1 MIRKQRR
8 FISIFSN
15 FMTVVGT
22 TALVGCASA
31 PIGHDKQSQIGKDF
45 LPSSST
51 SIPTSEQAVAGQ
63 SSSSNFDQAIV
74 IEGNASRPSL
84 ANSNVKRKWQPRGGS
99 IQLNLV
105 DTPVRDAAKLII
117 EDQLGSSVIVDSEVQ
132 GNISFGSGSG
142 YSKQDLVPAF
152 NVLLGKI
159 NARIEPEGEGYRIR
173 KGASSPSIS
182 LSGNLDIVP
191 LRHIG
196 ANEFAKVLSSHGINS
211 TAIASGNMIVVSGS
225 PQKLRSIRRL
235 AKTFDVNW
243 LSNQSLA
250 IIPIENWSVVSLL
263 EKLNETVLSGETDGT
278 GTLRV
283 AALER
288 SNSLLISAP
297 SIDTVRSVKAIAEK
311 MDKSA
316 MDSQDGFFVYRVKN
330 GKASDLAKLA
340 QQMFTS
346 SYVGDEDNQDQES
359 AAFPQGTRIFSDEST
374 NSVVVSG
381 THYDFVKVKKAM
393 QQLDV
398 RPMQVLV
405 EARIMEL
412 TLTGELQYG
421 LEWYLNGSRASSNTS
436 GSLDFNVAGPDLP
449 VPGFNYVIERAGEIR
464 SALNAFADDSR
475 LKVLSSPSLLVLN
488 NRTAKIQVG
497 DEVPIPRVQS
507 TSNFAPEAP
516 TVNSIEYRDTGIV
529 LKVTPRI
536 NQGGMVTLD
545 VSQEVSSVGRNT
557 VSEIDAPIIQQRR
570 LASTIA
576 VQDGQ
581 TVVLGGLIQER
592 EFGGDSGVPVL
603 KDIPAVGKL
612 FSTTTDQIRRTE
624 LVALLTPKVV
634 RNYQDLDS
642 INREYLDSFRG
653 LREIRLGE

>member
-8 FISIFSN
+8 IISIFSN
-15 FMTVVGT
+15 FMTVAGT
-22 TALVGCASA
+22 AALVGCASA
-31 PIGHDKQSQIGKDF
+31 PIGHDKRSQIGNDF
-45 LPSSST
+45 LPSSAT
-51 SIPTSEQAVAGQ
+51 AVQTSEQTVVEQ
-63 SSSSNFDQAIV
+63 TSSSKTSQAIV
-74 IEGNASRPSL
+74 LEGAALRPL
-84 ANSNVKRKWQPRGGS
+84 QTRVAPTRTWKPKGGS

-117 EDQLGSSVIVDSEVQ
+117 EDQLGSSVSVDSDVQ

-152 NVLLGKI
+152 NILLGKI
-159 NARIEPEGEGYRIR
+159 NSRIESDGEGYRIR
-173 KGASSPSIS
+173 KGSNSPSIS
-182 LSGNLDIVP
+182 KSGNLDIIP

-211 TAIASGNMIVVSGS
+211 TPIVSGNMIVVSGS
-225 PQKLRSIRRL
+225 SDKLRSIRKL

-263 EKLNETVLSGETDGT
+263 EKLNETILSNDTDGQ

-297 SIDTVRSVKAIAEK
+297 SIDAVRSIKAIAEK
-311 MDKSA
+311 LDKSA

-340 QQMFTS
+340 QQMFS
-346 SYVGDEDNQDQES
+346 PSYSDDQDSRDQES
-359 AAFPQGTRIFSDEST
+359 AALPQGTRIFSDAST

-398 RPMQVLV
+398 QPMQVLV

-412 TLTGELQYG
+412 ALTGELQYG
-421 LEWYLNGSRASSNTS
+421 LEWYLNGSRASSSTN

-507 TSNFAPEAP
+507 TSNFTPDAP

-603 KDIPAVGKL
+603 KDIPALGKL

-624 LVALLTPKVV
+624 LVALLTPTVV

-642 INREYLDSFRG
+642 INREYLDSFKG
-653 LREIRLGE
+653 LREIRLGD